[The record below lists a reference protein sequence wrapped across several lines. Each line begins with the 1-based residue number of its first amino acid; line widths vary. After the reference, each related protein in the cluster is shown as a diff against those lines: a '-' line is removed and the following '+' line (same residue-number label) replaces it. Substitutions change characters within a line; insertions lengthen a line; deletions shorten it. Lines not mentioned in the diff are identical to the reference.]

1 MPTALSDPSSTL
13 YAILV
18 VIVFVLA
25 ALWFRSRTRG
35 NLIRLL
41 IAASA
46 LLALFVI
53 DRLFESP
60 REEATRKL
68 HEMAEASQQ
77 KNWNSMFQN
86 VSDTFKY
93 KDPGGTEMDK
103 ESFRKWAKLL
113 ETMPEFKGVLVW
125 DFNRA
130 DFRPIDNDNFKIG
143 FRAKLK
149 DVPMRDSW
157 IVATFHRDPDGEWR
171 MSSFNRYNGVKQDRN
186 DNPPMDLSHLND

>member
-18 VIVFVLA
+18 IIVFVLA
-25 ALWFRSRTRG
+25 ALWFRNRTRG
-35 NLIRLL
+35 NLVRLL
-41 IAASA
+41 IAVCA
-46 LLALFVI
+46 LVGLFLI
-53 DRLFESP
+53 DHLFESP
-60 REEATRKL
+60 REEATRKI
-68 HEMAEASQQ
+68 HEMAEASQT
-77 KNWNSMFQN
+77 KNWNSMCQN

-103 ESFRKWAKLL
+103 ESFRKWAA
-113 ETMPEFKGVLVW
+113 TVGAMQEFKGILVW
-125 DFNRA
+125 DFHRA

-157 IVATFHRDPDGEWR
+157 IVATFHRDPDGQWR
-171 MSSFNRYNGVKQDRN
+171 MSAFNRYDGVKQDRN
-186 DNPPMDLSHLND
+186 DNPPMDLTRFD